1 MNFNIFWVREQK
13 ETPPSLH
20 ECSLYIV
27 YVVMRLVIKKQP
39 NIIRSDRRSF

>member
-20 ECSLYIV
+20 KCSLYIV
-27 YVVMRLVIKKQP
+27 YVVMRLVIKKNNQ
-39 NIIRSDRRSF
+39 I